1 MNMKLVTRFP
11 AMAAVFFLTLTV
23 CLQPAEAID
32 EFDLDLDF
40 LRELSRLEF
49 NDYAELQLAQMQKK
63 YPDKKD
69 IINLEKARVF
79 YSLGRSREADAALAA
94 IAEDSSL
101 RNDVLLLKAQ
111 VFAARRN
118 WVEADK
124 VFKQYFAA
132 NQKPA
137 SNKKSDANTFKQ
149 AVMIYNMVLKSMNKA
164 AEAAKILDLLANVKG
179 AVDERQME
187 FLKLQTAIDAE
198 ESKFLSGSS
207 INAGAINT
215 AIKGMENLQFVRD
228 GVAASASVQLARA
241 YILLGRSKLLPWM
254 SNEAANKA
262 NIAKL
267 ADFAN
272 AVRMIDMIYPRLEE
286 LEKSLGLVNNVKSP
300 VVEAMFYKAIAYASH
315 AAVTHAKGETEK
327 ARNQIRGAATYLERI
342 LQEYP
347 DSHFQNR
354 VLTEHEACSKFSEA
368 KFGEKIELRRG
379 GSAAIISTSL
389 EKADAFL
396 QQKNYKAAYPFCLTA
411 LRAGRLSGRLPDIG
425 LRLIMCLA
433 EMDDLNGADALLDY
447 LSTMFPQAEGTAD
460 AALRLGAMLLT
471 KSKDEKNPARNQ
483 ELTERAMLAFDKF
496 VTAAPAHP
504 RAPDIAFTIAES
516 LYQTASELAL
526 ATNRETNDAAKRGLQ
541 KKTLEAFRAAKPKY
555 QRMIDTFSVFDKGI
569 RSLYKLGW
577 CYDALDEKEKAI
589 EVFLAYYD
597 SETAGKYANDRLQ
610 AKFRAAYL
618 LLYGEHPNDAIAP
631 FEELLTVLN
640 KKDSGFD
647 LNGSVALQIKE
658 DSASLLPWAF
668 HLTAEKLRPAL
679 TIFQRRQNT
688 LQERINSYKTLLSE
702 SEAEREQGA
711 KEQAALEKD
720 LLELKKVFTDLSF
733 DFDEMARKQL
743 AEHGEDTSKMSEAE
757 KQVHQQTMGATL
769 KERAVLLE
777 QQKKNEIIGT
787 IATQERGR
795 EDAVAGKGIAEKHLA
810 KLELEKSDITSRIR
824 ELQQNITAARDKAAS
839 MRTAVS
845 DTEKQLTAA
854 DADRQTAQSR
864 KSEIE
869 AKVDDSQG
877 AEKEK
882 WQQELERVNADYTAI
897 NEKFQQAFAKHQQ
910 AVSEQAQKN
919 IAEQERLAVE
929 LAEEISAGEADLK
942 RCQNAIELAK
952 IDIRIAEAEQIAAA
966 RHLAL
971 AIVYQDNLAK
981 NPDLRKAALP
991 ELNKERETA
1000 IQAANDL
1007 CKVRISKFSARN
1019 QYLAERDEYCRKSI
1033 SETEALVQQQEQAI
1047 DPIRK
1052 QFVEWKSKAASGL
1065 TDFLQK
1071 YSASA
1076 KVPDNLSMLG
1086 SIHLFDLNEPA
1097 KAAEILRQLA
1107 AEHPKAPATQKALF
1121 MLGRA
1126 QAEDGK
1132 VEEASKSFAKL
1143 LDKPEEIA
1151 LGNLLYV
1158 SDVCLKANLPDA
1170 AATANREILKRA
1182 ATPNHPD
1189 AALLTRGIRERAGF
1203 ALGQSL
1209 VALKRYP
1216 EAISTLEKI
1225 LEENERTAYFFD
1237 IKFLLANARAYT
1249 DPPDWDALERDLY
1262 DILMLATSPLMRN
1275 RASCYYAE
1283 ALLRS
1288 NDPGKRTGAL
1298 SNFQLILL
1306 ADPKI
1311 PENRDLIERA
1321 LFGSAKIYAAEG
1333 KTAEAVEMVRR
1344 YRELFSGGK
1353 YQAELNR
1360 LGL

>member
-11 AMAAVFFLTLTV
+11 VITAVLLLTMV
-23 CLQPAEAID
+23 ICLQSVEAID

-40 LRELSRLEF
+40 LRELSRIEF

-94 IAEDSSL
+94 IPKDSAL
-101 RNDVLLLKAQ
+101 RNDVFLLKAQ

-118 WVEADK
+118 WAEADK

-149 AVMIYNMVLKSMNKA
+149 AVMIYNMVLKSMNKP

-198 ESKFLSGSS
+198 ESKLLSGGT
-207 INAGAINT
+207 INAAAIAA
-215 AIKGMENLQFVRD
+215 AIKGMENLQFIRD

-241 YILLGRSKLLPWM
+241 NILLGRSKLLTWLK
-254 SNEAANKA
+254 NEEKNKA

-267 ADFAN
+267 SDFAN
-272 AVRMIDMIYPRLEE
+272 AVRTIDMIYPRLEE
-286 LEKSLGLVNNVKSP
+286 LEKSLGLANTVKSP
-300 VVEAMFYKAIAYASH
+300 VVEAMFYKAIAFASH

-327 ARNQIRGAATYLERI
+327 ARNQVRGAATYLERI

-347 DSHFQNR
+347 DSSFQNR
-354 VLTEHEACSKFSEA
+354 ALTEHEACSKFSEA
-368 KFGEKIELRRG
+368 KFGEKIELRQG
-379 GSAAIISTSL
+379 GNAAIISSSL

-396 QQKNYKAAYPFCLTA
+396 QQKNYKAAYPFCLAA
-411 LRAGRLSGRLPDIG
+411 LRAGRLSSKLPDIG

-447 LSTMFPQAEGTAD
+447 LSIMFPQAEGTAD

-471 KSKDEKNPARNQ
+471 RSRDEKNPARNK
-483 ELTERAMLAFDKF
+483 ELNERAMLAFDKF

-516 LYQTASELAL
+516 LYQAASTLAL
-526 ATNRETNDAAKRGLQ
+526 ATNKEKNEAEKLKLQ
-541 KKTLEAFRAAKPKY
+541 QKTLAAFRVAVPKY
-555 QRMIDTFSVFDKGI
+555 QRMVDSFSVFDKGI

-577 CYDALDEKEKAI
+577 CYDALDEKEKAT
-589 EVFLAYYD
+589 EMFLSYYD
-597 SETAGKYANDRLQ
+597 SENDRKYANDRLQ

-618 LLYGEHPNDAIAP
+618 LLYGEHPNDAIVQ
-631 FEELLTVLN
+631 FEELLSVLG

-647 LNGSVALQIKE
+647 LTGSVALQIKE

-679 TIFQRRQNT
+679 TIFQRRQST
-688 LQERINSYKTLLSE
+688 LQERIDSYKTLLSE
-702 SEAEREQGA
+702 SEAEREQAA

-720 LLELKKVFTDLSF
+720 LLELKKVFTDFSF
-733 DFDEMARKQL
+733 DFAEMARKQL

-757 KQVHQQTMGATL
+757 KQMHQQTVAATL
-769 KERAVLLE
+769 KERAALLE
-777 QQKKNEIIGT
+777 QQKKNELIGT
-787 IATQERGR
+787 LATQEKRR
-795 EDAVAGKGIAEKHLA
+795 DDAVTGKGNAEKHLA
-810 KLELEKSDITSRIR
+810 KLEAEKLDITSQIR
-824 ELQQNITAARDKAAS
+824 ELQKNITTSRNKAAGLS
-839 MRTAVS
+839 AAIS
-845 DTEKQLTAA
+845 DTEKQLTLV

-882 WQQELERVNADYTAI
+882 WQQELERVNADYNAI
-897 NEKFQQAFAKHQQ
+897 NEKFQEAFAKHQQ
-910 AVSEQAQKN
+910 ATSEQAKKE
-919 IAEQERLAVE
+919 IAEQERRVVE
-929 LAEEISAGEADLK
+929 LTEEVHATEADLK
-942 RCQNAIELAK
+942 RCENAIELAK
-952 IDIRIAEAEQIAAA
+952 IDIRIAEAEQLAAA
-966 RHLAL
+966 RYLAL
-971 AIVYQDNLAK
+971 AKVYQDNLAK
-981 NPDLRKAALP
+981 NDDLRKAALP
-991 ELNKERETA
+991 ELDKERETA
-1000 IQAANDL
+1000 VQAASDL
-1007 CKVRISKFSARN
+1007 CKIRSSKFSARN
-1019 QYLAERDEYCRKSI
+1019 QYLTLRDQYCRESI
-1033 SETEALVQQQEQAI
+1033 SETEVLVQKLNQDI

-1052 QFVEWKSKAASGL
+1052 QFTEWKGKAVSGL

-1071 YSASA
+1071 YSSSS
-1076 KVPDNLSMLG
+1076 KVPDNMSMLG
-1086 SIHLFDLNEPA
+1086 SIYLFDLNEPV
-1097 KAAEILRQLA
+1097 KAADILRQLA
-1107 AEHPKAPATQKALF
+1107 AEHPKAQATQKAMF

-1126 QAEDGK
+1126 QAENGK
-1132 VEEASKSFAKL
+1132 VDEASKSFAKL

-1158 SDVCLKANLPDA
+1158 SDVCLKANLADA

-1189 AALLTRGIRERAGF
+1189 AAQLTKGIQERAGF
-1203 ALGQSL
+1203 ALGRSL

-1216 EAISTLEKI
+1216 EAIKILEKI
-1225 LEENERTAYFFD
+1225 LEDNERTAYFFD
-1237 IKFLLANARAYT
+1237 IKFLLAEARANT
-1249 DPPDWDALERDLY
+1249 NPPDWAALEKDLY
-1262 DILMLATSPLMRN
+1262 DILMLATSPVMRN

-1288 NDPGKRTGAL
+1288 NDPAKRSAAL
-1298 SNFQLILL
+1298 SNFQLVLL

-1311 PENRDLIERA
+1311 PENRDFIERA
-1321 LFGSAKIYAAEG
+1321 LYGSAKIYAADG
-1333 KTAEAVEMVRR
+1333 KTAEAADMVKR

-1353 YQAELNR
+1353 YQAELKR